1 MFWRGNMKKI
11 LWLLVCFLSVY
22 SVSDGAIIGRD
33 DANDGYLTTG
43 EYEYSNVRVTSY
55 STLYVVGGGAYR
67 ITAEDH
73 SQIDISSTSLPLSGD
88 IDGGGVW
95 SILMDDYSTLHVSGG
110 AINTIYTG
118 RNSTVTLTGGQINK
132 IINQQSV
139 TVGDERII
147 IKCCEGYDW
156 LYEDDLISGIT
167 GNWWDGTAF
176 TISFQDDDDYAPV
189 YQNVKIITPEPAT
202 LTLFALGSI
211 FLKRRR

>member
-1 MFWRGNMKKI
+1 MKKI

-22 SVSDGAIIGRD
+22 SVSSGAIVSHGGIGD
-33 DANDGYLTTG
+33 DGVISKG
-43 EYEYSNVRVTSY
+43 EYDYGDIRVTYS
-55 STLYVVGGGAYR
+55 STLTVDGGGAGG
-67 ITAEDH
+67 IIAEDH
-73 SQIDISSTSLPLSGD
+73 SQIDILSTSLPLSGD

-95 SILMDDYSTLHVSGG
+95 SILLDDYSTLNVSGG
-110 AINTIYTG
+110 AINVIYTG

-147 IKCCEGYDW
+147 IKCCEGYEW

-189 YQNVKIITPEPAT
+189 YQNVMVITPEPIS
-202 LTLFALGSI
+202 LTLFAFGGI
-211 FLKRRR
+211 FLKRKYK